1 MWHGHA
7 HIAGTH
13 LFIRKDFI
21 NGLDRP
27 TGNPRGTNFLQPAVY
42 RVRAKHLL
50 EKGNKGCPVL
60 HAGRVGGKPFVSRQ
74 LGAGNKPAEFLPL
87 SIVANRQ
94 TKIAVLGLKGLIRHN
109 RRMGVAIATRLGA
122 GHQIITA
129 YVGQPG
135 NLSVQQRNVDC
146 LALARFRASQQGGL
160 NGISGKQTRSD
171 IGNGNPDFHRLA
183 LGLARNAHH
192 PAPALNNEIVA
203 GQVLVRS
210 GLAVAGNRAIDQ
222 PGILL
227 FEMFIAQPQPCHFP
241 GFEVLN
247 QHITDANQTPDQ
259 LFAGIRLE
267 IDGDAFFI
275 AVGTQVIR
283 AFPAGKRRPP
293 GPGIIPAARP
303 FDLDDLGPKVSQSH
317 GAERPGQDA
326 REIKDPKTVQRL
338 HHTHSLTPFRF
349 SLSTAG

>member
-1 MWHGHA
+1 M
-7 HIAGTH
+7 
-13 LFIRKDFI
+13 
-21 NGLDRP
+21 
-27 TGNPRGTNFLQPAVY
+27 Y
-42 RVRAKHLL
+42 RVRVKHVL

-60 HAGRVGGKPFVSRQ
+60 HPGRVGGKSFVSRQ
-74 LGAGNKPAEFLPL
+74 LGAVNKPAEFLPL
-87 SIVANRQ
+87 AIVTNGQ
-94 TKIAVLGLKGLIRHN
+94 TKIAVLGLKGLIRHDG
-109 RRMGVAIATRLGA
+109 RMGVAIAARLGA

-129 YVGQPG
+129 YIGQPG
-135 NLSVQQRNVDC
+135 DLSVQQRNVDC
-146 LALARFRASQQGGL
+146 LPLARFRASQQGGL
-160 NGISGKQTRSD
+160 NGIGGKQTGSD
-171 IGNGNPDFHRLA
+171 IGNGDSDLHGFA

-203 GQVLVRS
+203 GQVLVRA
-210 GLAVAGNRAIDQ
+210 GLAIAGNRTIDQ
-222 PGILL
+222 PDVLL
-227 FEMFIAQPQPCHFP
+227 SELFIAQPQRRHFP

-247 QHITDANQTPDQ
+247 QHIADADQTPDQ
-259 LFAGIRLE
+259 RLSGLGFE

-303 FDLDDLGPKVSQSH
+303 FDLDDLSPQVSQSH

-326 REIKDPKTVQRL
+326 RKIKDPKTSQRL